1 MHLLMPR
8 YRHLWLIEKQF
19 LSAIISFFGLA
30 CSSGSWRKGATPCRC
45 VCLTVWQCVPDTHRV
60 FVSVFSSTV
69 HEYDCVSAGHFVMVT
84 RRVTRTHAR
93 SDDCLIYKHTHRT
106 SLCGLVYTILHLCI
120 IFVSSLYHL
129 CISLHRGWNKCV
141 LASAACS
148 TDSSQPAICDTRPTR
163 TLKSHC

>member
-69 HEYDCVSAGHFVMVT
+69 HEYDCVAAGHFVMVT
-84 RRVTRTHAR
+84 RRVTRTHANQTTVWFTT
-93 SDDCLIYKHTHRT
+93 THSARH
-106 SLCGLVYTILHLCI
+106 SVVWCI
-120 IFVSSLYHL
+120 NYIFVLSLH
-129 CISLHRGWNKCV
+129 ILHRGWNECV

>member
-30 CSSGSWRKGATPCRC
+30 CSSGSWRNGATPCRC

-84 RRVTRTHAR
+84 RRVTRTHANQTTVWFTNT
-93 SDDCLIYKHTHRT
+93 HTAHHSVVWCT
-106 SLCGLVYTILHLCI
+106 PYY